1 MTLNCFDH
9 YEDTDTKR
17 LQVIYLSEVKK
28 LPPKKISEY
37 VDYAVSTIRNYIWKF
52 KDMLSRAIAL
62 FEKGIETVFQIKKEY
77 YAYIMNILSKNKLMY
92 LKIGYSCDPKRR
104 AKEHLKRYGATD
116 VEIVKLYKFDND
128 DDGYTMENVLR
139 KYFKSKDGSIF
150 IPRDRFQNIRCTNED
165 IEILDNKYDFVLN
178 NF

>member
-37 VDYAVSTIRNYIWKF
+37 VDYAISTIRNYIWKF
-52 KDMLSRAIAL
+52 KDLLSRAIAF
-62 FEKGIETVFQIKKEY
+62 FEKGIETIIQQKKEF
-77 YAYIMNILSKNKLMY
+77 YAYIMYIWSKKKLMY
-92 LKIGYSCDPKRR
+92 VKIGYSCDPKRR
-104 AKEHLKRYGATD
+104 AKEHLKKYGATE
-116 VEIVKLYKFDND
+116 VETLKLYSFDND
-128 DDGYTMENVLR
+128 DDAYTMENILR
-139 KYFKSKDGSIF
+139 KYFKNKEGSIF
-150 IPRDRFQNIRCTNED
+150 IPRDRFQNVQCTKED
-165 IEILDNKYDFVLN
+165 IDFLDSKYNFVLN

>member
-62 FEKGIETVFQIKKEY
+62 FEKGIETVLQIKKEY

-104 AKEHLKRYGATD
+104 AKEHLK
-116 VEIVKLYKFDND
+116 
-128 DDGYTMENVLR
+128 
-139 KYFKSKDGSIF
+139 
-150 IPRDRFQNIRCTNED
+150 
-165 IEILDNKYDFVLN
+165 
-178 NF
+178 